1 MCVSFALLE
10 IKGVSCVY
18 VIKCIRENMMM
29 LKNISRVRGR
39 KVTGYKGSERDK
51 CENDL

>member
-1 MCVSFALLE
+1 M
-10 IKGVSCVY
+10 Y
-18 VIKCIRENMMM
+18 VRKCIRENMIV
-29 LKNISRVRGR
+29 LENISRVGGR